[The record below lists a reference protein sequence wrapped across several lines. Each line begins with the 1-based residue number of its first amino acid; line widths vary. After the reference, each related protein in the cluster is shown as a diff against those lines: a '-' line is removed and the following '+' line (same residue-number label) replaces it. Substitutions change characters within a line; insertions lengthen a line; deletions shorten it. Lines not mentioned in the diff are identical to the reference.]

1 MQKPVLLSC
10 LLVVTGCQASKDAYD
25 TSVEWVSE
33 HPTTS
38 LSTATAATIGS
49 TIGLVLDAGSL
60 VTLGFTA
67 GFASIGYLYGSQ
79 IDAEAAMH
87 RWRIFV
93 DESKPIGKTRR
104 AKNKD
109 GVVLAT
115 RMLHKPTGWEW
126 DWVRQIGHPEGSKPP
141 PVLGDWIVWQGEN
154 APPAEAMP

>member
-87 RWRIFV
+87 RWQVFV
-93 DESKPIGKTRR
+93 DESKPIGKRVGPKTRT
-104 AKNKD
+104 A
-109 GVVLAT
+109 
-115 RMLHKPTGWEW
+115 
-126 DWVRQIGHPEGSKPP
+126 
-141 PVLGDWIVWQGEN
+141 
-154 APPAEAMP
+154 